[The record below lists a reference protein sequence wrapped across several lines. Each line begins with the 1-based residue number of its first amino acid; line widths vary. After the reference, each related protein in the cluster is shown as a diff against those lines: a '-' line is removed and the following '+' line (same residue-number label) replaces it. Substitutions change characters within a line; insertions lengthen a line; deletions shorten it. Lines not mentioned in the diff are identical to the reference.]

1 MSPVRHFLEINDLA
15 PDELEEVLDL
25 SEASGLPPVLAGDA
39 AVLLFE
45 KPSARTRMSTELAVV
60 DLGGHPISMRNGE
73 VGIDTRESAEDLA
86 RLCSGYAAVI
96 GARVHEHAKLER
108 MAAVAT
114 VPVVNLLSD
123 ESHPVQTLADLLTIR
138 AEFGQLH
145 DLTIAWIGD
154 ANNVARSMALG
165 AHLVGAHFRLAHPEG
180 YGFGAK
186 TSADLAK
193 AGCTPLITN
202 DPVMAVTDADV
213 VCTDAWYSMGQE
225 DEASRRRPAFRPY
238 RVDEALLSHARSHAI
253 FLHCLPAHR
262 GEEATDG
269 VLDGPS
275 SRIWP
280 EADNRRHSMRGLL
293 SFLLRDR
300 GPVR

>member
-1 MSPVRHFLEINDLA
+1 MTGVRHFLEITDLN
-15 PDELEEVLDL
+15 PTELEEVLDL
-25 SEASGLPPVLAGDA
+25 AEVTDPPPVMEGRGAMLF
-39 AVLLFE
+39 FE
-45 KPSARTRMSTELAVV
+45 KPSARTRASTEFAVV
-60 DLGGHPISMRNGE
+60 DLGGHPISMRNDE

-86 RLCSGYAAVI
+86 RLASGYAAVI

-108 MAAVAT
+108 MAAVAG

-154 ANNVARSMALG
+154 ANNVARSLALG
-165 AHLVGAHFRLAHPEG
+165 AHLVGAHFRLAHPP
-180 YGFGAK
+180 GFGFDAK

-193 AGCTPLITN
+193 AGCTPLLTG
-202 DPVMAVTDADV
+202 DPVTAVTDADV

-225 DEASRRRPAFRPY
+225 DDAARRRTAFRSY
-238 RVDEALLSHARSHAI
+238 QVDESLMAHAQPHAI

-275 SRIWP
+275 SRIWA
-280 EADNRRHSMRGLL
+280 EAVNRRHSMRGLL
-293 SFLLRDR
+293 WFLLRETS
-300 GPVR
+300 